1 MRVSAVAPTFVIF
14 AMIFASGCDQPP
26 DASTVWTPADHDKQ
40 EQSRGQQAAQPLS
53 SAARGAQLV
62 EAAWMQSC
70 ARCHGPRGVGDGP
83 EGPMVKAPDLT
94 DAEWQA
100 KVKDDEMA
108 EIIRKGKALMPP
120 SNLPEPLIQ
129 GLVARIRALRAA
141 KP

>member
-100 KVKDDEMA
+100 KVKDDEI
-108 EIIRKGKALMPP
+108 EERIRKGKGQMPAFDKM
-120 SNLPEPLIQ
+120 PEPVIQ
-129 GLVARIRALRAA
+129 GLVARIRALRA
-141 KP
+141 K